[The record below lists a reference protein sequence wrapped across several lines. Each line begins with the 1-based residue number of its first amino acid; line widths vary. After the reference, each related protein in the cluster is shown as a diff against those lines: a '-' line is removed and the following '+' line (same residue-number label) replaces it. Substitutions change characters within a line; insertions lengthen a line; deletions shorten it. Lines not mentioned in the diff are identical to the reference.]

1 MAEKSSE
8 SAQKATQML
17 EHSQEQV
24 VEGYTYA
31 QQTAKTMADIA
42 DISRDVSQIMD
53 GLVDFVQEQK
63 TALDGM
69 AEDIGAISDI
79 GEHNLSASEQAAA
92 ASHEMMQQ
100 AQALQDIAGRFNLR
114 QTQSAE
120 QMEESI
126 C

>member
-1 MAEKSSE
+1 
-8 SAQKATQML
+8 
-17 EHSQEQV
+17 
-24 VEGYTYA
+24 
-31 QQTAKTMADIA
+31 
-42 DISRDVSQIMD
+42 
-53 GLVDFVQEQK
+53 
-63 TALDGM
+63 M

>member
-1 MAEKSSE
+1 MKVIH
-8 SAQKATQML
+8 MR
-17 EHSQEQV
+17 
-24 VEGYTYA
+24 
-31 QQTAKTMADIA
+31 
-42 DISRDVSQIMD
+42 SRLPKRWQILRIFPAMFPKLWC
-53 GLVDFVQEQK
+53 LVDFVQEQK

>member
-79 GEHNLSASEQAAA
+79 GEHNLSASEHAAA